1 MSTALA
7 RKFRVDLTSDLTLA
21 GGWLQ
26 LNGINDLKP
35 DVSPNMVDT
44 SAYDT
49 DGWDSMEITGNAW
62 SLVAGFFRR
71 KDGAGVY
78 DPAQELAR
86 ARIGQFGDSARVGV
100 RWYDKDGSTEAYQG
114 VAIVKWEK
122 GQTGVKDV
130 ETVTLTLTGD
140 GALQTI
146 ANPGTAATAPVVTSA
161 LPSGAAA
168 GELVEIHGSG
178 FTGATAVKFGATAAA
193 DYVVNSDSLITA
205 SMPAGTAGSAAVT
218 VTNAVGVSNSLAYT
232 RGA

>member
-1 MSTALA
+1 MSTALS

-21 GGWLQ
+21 AGWLQ

-35 DVSPNMVDT
+35 DVSPNTVET

-49 DGWDSMEITGNAW
+49 DGWDSFEITGNAW
-62 SLVAGFFRR
+62 TLTAGFFRR
-71 KDGAGVY
+71 KDGAGAY

-86 ARIGQFGDSARVGV
+86 ACIGQFGDAARVGV
-100 RWYDKDGSTEAYQG
+100 RWYDKDGSAEAYRG
-114 VAIVKWEK
+114 IAIVKWEK
-122 GQTGVKDV
+122 GNTGVKDV

-140 GALQTI
+140 GPLATI
-146 ANPGTAATAPVVTSA
+146 TNPGTPALAPVVTSA

-168 GELVEIHGSG
+168 GELVEIRGSG
-178 FTGATAVKFGATAAA
+178 FTGASAVKFGATNAA

-205 SMPAGTAGSAAVT
+205 SMPTGSAGAANVT
-218 VTNAVGVSNSLAYT
+218 VTNSVGVSNSLAYT